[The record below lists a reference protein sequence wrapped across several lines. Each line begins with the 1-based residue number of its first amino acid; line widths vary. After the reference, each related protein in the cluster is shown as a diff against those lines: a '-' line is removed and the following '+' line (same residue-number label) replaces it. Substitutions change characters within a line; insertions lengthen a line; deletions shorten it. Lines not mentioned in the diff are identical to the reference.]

1 MTSNNALTRFSN
13 AISKTF
19 EAQLENFNEEE
30 YRQLESLK
38 ELFEFIDSILSDD
51 EEEEEPPRR
60 GTRKR

>member
-1 MTSNNALTRFSN
+1 M
-13 AISKTF
+13 F

-38 ELFEFIDSILSDD
+38 ELFEFIDSILSD